1 MTFLATIL
9 VLFCYVLMMAIVV
22 RVVMSWFS
30 LRENNILFN
39 IIFQITEPILAP
51 IRRIV
56 PRVGI
61 FDLTPMI
68 AILLLQGIAYL
79 LAIISY

>member
-1 MTFLATIL
+1 MTFLLTIL
-9 VLFCYVLMMAIVV
+9 VLFCYILMMAIVV
-22 RVVMSWFS
+22 RVIMSWFS
-30 LRENNILFN
+30 LREDNILFN